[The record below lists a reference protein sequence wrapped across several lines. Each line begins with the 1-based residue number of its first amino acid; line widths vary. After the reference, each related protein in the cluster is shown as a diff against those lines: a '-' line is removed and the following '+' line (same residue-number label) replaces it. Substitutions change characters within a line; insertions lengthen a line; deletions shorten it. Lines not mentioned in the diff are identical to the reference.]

1 MLQEFDLAA
10 DAKKLLKS
18 HIEKMHSERARKA
31 VEEEELKKRSDLSSG
46 DSQMKRC
53 GEVVGGGGGGVKR
66 ERERQRIRPDREVHV
81 THSHT
86 HTHGKG
92 SEKGGVRTPDAYAD
106 KSHEEMDE
114 NEDGYDRYDD
124 EQVDEDRDGDEDEDE
139 GEDEE
144 VDEKEKEEVHDAEDG
159 GEGGGDAEEDDVTI
173 AQKLVVRAE
182 RFVAQ
187 GNCIFPTLILFSE
200 PRHSQPT
207 FLPYNHFS
215 LSVLVSFLSN
225 PPPSPAPSCCLGGA
239 LFATLALFVSLS
251 RFIPFFFAHVPSL
264 SLLF

>member
-1 MLQEFDLAA
+1 VLQEFDLAA

-18 HIEKMHSERARKA
+18 HIEKMHLERARNS
-31 VEEEELKKRSDLSSG
+31 VEEEELKKHSDLSSG

-66 ERERQRIRPDREVHV
+66 ERERQRIRPDQEGHV

-92 SEKGGVRTPDAYAD
+92 SGKGGGCTPDAYAD
-106 KSHEEMDE
+106 KGDDEMDE
-114 NEDGYDRYDD
+114 NEDGCDD
-124 EQVDEDRDGDEDEDE
+124 EQFDQDRDGDEDEDK

-144 VDEKEKEEVHDAEDG
+144 EDEKEEEEVHDAEDG
-159 GEGGGDAEEDDVTI
+159 AEGEGDAGEDDVMI

-182 RFVAQ
+182 SFVAQ
-187 GNCIFPTLILFSE
+187 GNCILPTLILFSE
-200 PRHSQPT
+200 PCHSQPT

-215 LSVLVSFLSN
+215 LSVLISFFSN
-225 PPPSPAPSCCLGGA
+225 PPPSPAPSCCIGGA
-239 LFATLALFVSLS
+239 LSASLALFVSLS